1 MRMSTTT
8 SCSYFVLDKTRTIE
22 EHTFLM
28 NKEEVM
34 AWVKDAAA
42 GAGLLIFIAGSFA
55 LATAAHVAVLGS

>member
-1 MRMSTTT
+1 MET
-8 SCSYFVLDKTRTIE
+8 E
-22 EHTFLM
+22 EL
-28 NKEEVM
+28 M